1 MVALSQMLIK
11 ASTVGTLPVVQQTE
25 MMWTGSLHCGA
36 ASNSGQRIGW
46 LPDENTRPVLSI
58 ATVLAASEVSF
69 IAVFGGVKV
78 VAVHTS
84 GHHHPRT
91 TVQGDGGAT
100 VLNPGKGHWWHR
112 VPVVL
117 GDDQLHDAVLL
128 AVAPHH
134 HDLGVEVGSLVG
146 QF

>member
-69 IAVFGGVKV
+69 VAVFAGVAVV
-78 VAVHTS
+78 VAV
-84 GHHHPRT
+84 
-91 TVQGDGGAT
+91 VAAA
-100 VLNPGKGHWWHR
+100 
-112 VPVVL
+112 VVVVAVAVAV
-117 GDDQLHDAVLL
+117 AVLVWL
-128 AVAPHH
+128 WW
-134 HDLGVEVGSLVG
+134 
-146 QF
+146 QW